1 MFSNVLG
8 NGLENDL
15 GNGWRNG
22 SGMVLEVVW
31 GLVQGWFWKWFR
43 NGLGIGL
50 ENPLR
55 INSWCL
61 NLHRFSLES
70 LNSQIFALFFVPF
83 LLITIE
89 CLSNLTLFG
98 RLVEYILEILY
109 SKEEGFR

>member
-1 MFSNVLG
+1 MAWGLFWGMFQELVQVMF
-8 NGLENDL
+8 
-15 GNGWRNG
+15 W
-22 SGMVLEVVW
+22 GMVWRMVW
-31 GLVQGWFWKWFR
+31 GMVGGMVQGWFWKWFR

-70 LNSQIFALFFVPF
+70 LNSQIFVLFFISF

-89 CLSNLTLFG
+89 WL
-98 RLVEYILEILY
+98 
-109 SKEEGFR
+109 K

>member
-1 MFSNVLG
+1 MGNSLWIGLGNGLGIVLGNVSGIGSSNVLG
-8 NGLENDL
+8 NGLENGL

-22 SGMVLEVVW
+22 SGMVLGVVW
-31 GLVQGWFWKWFR
+31 GLVQGWFWKLFR

-70 LNSQIFALFFVPF
+70 LNSQIVAPFFMSF

-89 CLSNLTLFG
+89 WL
-98 RLVEYILEILY
+98 
-109 SKEEGFR
+109 K